1 MALFDAFPP
10 KQRGSSGRGSA
21 AVAFAPGPVFRT
33 SARVADIPYD
43 DELTLIHKNDD
54 TLVIAEERPPP
65 LPYSWQVCSTNTFT
79 CSDSSITPQGMQE
92 QVKNIIRKSPA
103 DVSAC
108 SEWEFNAVFYPE
120 EQRTAFK
127 VSIFEN
133 ASDPKNS
140 CLVEMQL
147 QEGDRVAFQGLVSH
161 VRSKAKL
168 KYAFAEQWG
177 FDDEGEEEFDDKCD
191 DSYTHTSFAPLPLP
205 SSLLASLKPA
215 TKDSFLPDDSKN
227 PLVDILLENSCSP
240 FADVRRT
247 AWQEMAHSTN
257 ETAFAKSLLG
267 ARADGKDCIALA
279 GAELK
284 TPATCSL
291 TIDTQRC
298 VLKTLLNIAKLKN
311 SEACCKICVLKP
323 HILQLASEGTRNP
336 TETRAIGVQLMQSL
350 VGYRKADDA
359 DFVRELQAR
368 CVGTCRVSEL
378 ARNAVSSLG
387 SLEIC

>member
-1 MALFDAFPP
+1 M
-10 KQRGSSGRGSA
+10 
-21 AVAFAPGPVFRT
+21 
-33 SARVADIPYD
+33 
-43 DELTLIHKNDD
+43 
-54 TLVIAEERPPP
+54 
-65 LPYSWQVCSTNTFT
+65 
-79 CSDSSITPQGMQE
+79 
-92 QVKNIIRKSPA
+92 
-103 DVSAC
+103 SAC

-127 VSIFEN
+127 VSFFEN
-133 ASDPKNS
+133 ASDPKSS
-140 CLVEMQL
+140 CIVEMQL

-161 VRSKAKL
+161 VQSQAKL

-177 FDDEGEEEFDDKCD
+177 FDDEEEEEEFEDQS
-191 DSYTHTSFAPLPLP
+191 DSYSHTSFAPLPLP
-205 SSLLASLKPA
+205 SSLLAKLKP
-215 TKDSFLPDDSKN
+215 TFDDSKN
-227 PLVDILLENSCSP
+227 PLAGILLENSCSP

-247 AWQEMAHSTN
+247 AWQEMANSTN
-257 ETAFAKSLLG
+257 ESAFAKSLLG
-267 ARADGKDCIALA
+267 ARADGKDCITLA

-323 HILQLASEGTRNP
+323 QILQLASEGTRNP